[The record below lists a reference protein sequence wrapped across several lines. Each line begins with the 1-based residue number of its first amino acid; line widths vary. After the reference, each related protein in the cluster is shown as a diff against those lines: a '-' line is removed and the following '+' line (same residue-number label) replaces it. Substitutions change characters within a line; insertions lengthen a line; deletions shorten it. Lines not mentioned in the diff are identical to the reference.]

1 MPSSPSASSRAE
13 PVAPGPNDPAD
24 RHDLG
29 VPAREAPGP
38 LTSLGVV
45 RGLLERHGL
54 NAARSLGQNF
64 LVDDAALRAIVAA
77 ADLAP
82 GDEVWEVGP
91 GLGTLTRELAR
102 RAGHVVAVELDGRL
116 LPVLAETL
124 APWPH
129 AEVRLA
135 DALAVDWAE
144 AAPGALFV
152 ANLPYNVG
160 TAVLGRVLAS
170 RRFRRAV
177 VLVQREV
184 GERLAARAGSA
195 AYGSLSLWVAHHGR
209 ARLVRLVP
217 PGAFHPAPKVTSAV
231 VRLDL
236 DPEVAPDPRTF
247 ALVRDAFRHRR
258 KTLVANLR
266 AVGVD
271 AERTRAAL
279 TTLGLDAKV
288 RAEQL
293 DLGAFRA
300 LAAVLPFTAD
310 PAATLP
316 DERAP

>member
-1 MPSSPSASSRAE
+1 MTSSPSAS
-13 PVAPGPNDPAD
+13 PAPDA
-24 RHDLG
+24 
-29 VPAREAPGP
+29 VPARDAPGP

-45 RGLLERHGL
+45 RGLIARHGVG
-54 NAARSLGQNF
+54 ADRSFGQNF

-77 ADLAP
+77 ADVGPA
-82 GDEVWEVGP
+82 DEVWEVGP

-102 RAGHVVAVELDGRL
+102 RAPRVVAVELDRRM

-129 AEVRLA
+129 VEVRHG
-135 DALAVDWAE
+135 DALEVDFAA

-160 TAVLGRVLAS
+160 TAVLSRVLSAG
-170 RRFRRAV
+170 RFARAV

-184 GERLAARAGSA
+184 GDRLVATAGTP

-209 ARLVRLVP
+209 ARVVRLVP
-217 PGAFHPAPKVTSAV
+217 PGAFHPPPKVTSAV

-236 DPEVAPDPRTF
+236 DPEARPDERTF

-266 AVGVD
+266 AVGQP
-271 AERTRAAL
+271 AERVRAVLEAQ
-279 TTLGLDAKV
+279 GLDPRV
-288 RAEQL
+288 RAEAL
-293 DLGAFRA
+293 DLATFRRLAAA
-300 LAAVLPFTAD
+300 LAPRE
-310 PAATLP
+310 AA
-316 DERAP
+316 R